1 MRVVSKALR
10 DSARGR
16 SCTLRLPGCGHDD
29 GTVVLAHLPC
39 GQKGVGMKSPDQ
51 MAVFACHSCHAQLD
65 GASRWDIPA
74 QDYLRALAE
83 TQAVWLRE
91 GLMKIKGA
99 GAAG

>member
-83 TQAVWLRE
+83 TQAAWLRE